1 MLNGLLNKFHV
12 YGPQKFFYFAYLELM
27 KMFYWQPIRNSYSQN
42 NEDLKIDELLNYPS
56 KGFYVDVGAY
66 DPDRFS
72 NTKRFYLKGWRGI
85 NIEPDVYS
93 FNKFLEKRP
102 EDIN

>member
-1 MLNGLLNKFHV
+1 MSDFFIKLRTYTLGKILKYTFYEFKYLLVKIL
-12 YGPQKFFYFAYLELM
+12 YG
-27 KMFYWQPIRNSYSQN
+27 SYSQFG
-42 NEDLKIDELLNYPS
+42 EDMVIDNLLNN
-56 KGFYVDVGAY
+56 KKRGFYVDVGAY